1 MFKFCESVSDINQK
15 IKIKMLVS
23 APISSML
30 LPVKQFIFSCG
41 LTVIPVH
48 LSMPTY
54 ETGNTIQ
61 AIV

>member
-30 LPVKQFIFSCG
+30 LPVKQFIFSCD
-41 LTVIPVH
+41 LFVIPVH
-48 LSMPTY
+48 LPMPTY

-61 AIV
+61 AIA